1 MKDKTYKVPF
11 LGVGNRITKND
22 LKVLE
27 KVALESNTYTQ
38 GKYQTDFERIFSDK
52 FKVKYAIAVSNAV
65 SGIELIADEIGIKEG
80 DEVLCPAH
88 TYCASAY
95 PFLKRG
101 AKIKWLDIDNKSWL
115 SEEEQ
120 VINNISNKTKA
131 VIFVHLYGT
140 PASVFNLYEYLE
152 SKGIYTIEDCAQ
164 SLGAQI
170 DDVLVG
176 TLCDFSIFSFQS
188 HKNISTL
195 GEGGMI
201 GTKHKISMERI
212 KGQRHNGHMPYQVF
226 KDKYWKPAMSDVKKI
241 YPDKYPSNFCLN
253 EFSCAIGINLLNKYE
268 SIVEE
273 RKKKWELARKLLF
286 ENESI
291 DLQMIAGNKKS
302 VFHLL
307 PLFIKNK
314 ETKDIDQIIKIM
326 SEEFSV
332 QVAKQYI
339 PLYRYQLFNSEAKGL
354 GEEKLLKNTDIFYD
368 SMISLPFH
376 GSLTE
381 EQITYEI
388 KSLIKVI
395 DNI

>member
-1 MKDKTYKVPF
+1 MKNKIYKIPF
-11 LGVGNRITKND
+11 LGVGNRLTKD
-22 LKVLE
+22 DIKVLE
-27 KVALESNTYTQ
+27 KVATDSSTYTQ
-38 GKYQTDFERIFSDK
+38 GEYQTNFEKIFSEK

-101 AKIKWLDIDNKSWL
+101 AKIKWLDINKESWL

-120 VINNISNKTKA
+120 VIQSITEKTKA

-140 PASVFNLYEYLE
+140 PANVFNLYQYLE
-152 SKGIYTIEDCAQ
+152 KKGIITIEDCAQ
-164 SLGAQI
+164 ALGAQI
-170 DDVLVG
+170 DDVFVG
-176 TLCDFSIFSFQS
+176 TLSDFSIFSFQS

-201 GTKHKISMERI
+201 GTKHKSSMERI

-226 KDKYWKPAMSDVKKI
+226 NDKYWKPAMSDVKKI

-253 EFSCAIGINLLNKYE
+253 EFSCAIGIRLLNKYD
-268 SIVEE
+268 SIVEK
-273 RKKKWELARKLLF
+273 RSKKWELASHLLCDDP
-286 ENESI
+286 SI
-291 DLQMIAGNKKS
+291 NLQLITPNKKP
-302 VFHLL
+302 VYHLL
-307 PLFIKNK
+307 PLYIKNK
-314 ETKDIDQIIKIM
+314 KISDIDKIIKKM
-326 SEEFSV
+326 SEEFSI

-339 PLYRYQLFNSEAKGL
+339 PLYRYELFNSEAKGL
-354 GEEKLLKNTDIFYD
+354 GEEKLLINTDNFYD

-381 EQITYEI
+381 DQIVYEI
-388 KSLIKVI
+388 KSLLKVI
-395 DNI
+395 NSL